1 MPTKQNSIAVV
12 STHQVAVDSTESA
25 GIEICCSRSIVWV
38 QAEIGQLNHTYNQNK
53 EEERSRRQGREHG
66 AVEASAYTD
75 YEMLLLFQGGTW
87 EVLRRRQRASIAAAK
102 RGGGAQRQDAGRA
115 RQQGGASG
123 AQAHRGKPLRRNVST
138 ATCHFDSNRQP
149 HRHTHWRSRSLSCAL
164 ALIHAGL
171 SFRREAIRL

>member
-102 RGGGAQRQDAGRA
+102 
-115 RQQGGASG
+115 
-123 AQAHRGKPLRRNVST
+123 
-138 ATCHFDSNRQP
+138 
-149 HRHTHWRSRSLSCAL
+149 
-164 ALIHAGL
+164 
-171 SFRREAIRL
+171 